1 MSILTRKQ
9 NKQLVMKKSKMSI
22 VLLKKGSQFVD
33 NAGLVHIT
41 HPMYTTTN
49 YAIFTFHESNRNTS
63 KAHIKHMTDSMAQYG
78 NLQPIVVVL
87 YNMTYIVVDGQHRFK
102 SLEQRGLPIEF
113 ILVKVDSQREVN
125 SLMVKLNNTQK
136 SWSLGQYI
144 DSNAKTVS
152 PYQESYKTIIEVKSK
167 FTNSTAAAILG
178 SMSVGMAKETIKAGT
193 YLITN
198 KEAGIDML
206 NHFNRFFTETG
217 MHCGQ
222 RVVEGLIQ
230 FVKDIT
236 FAKYREIQDAYIA
249 TVTGYIQKGNP
260 EFFKQNMGEREYA
273 LLFTEVYRLM
283 PTTLKRKK

>member
-1 MSILTRKQ
+1 
-9 NKQLVMKKSKMSI
+9 MKKGKMNIMQLSK
-22 VLLKKGSQFVD
+22 GREYTD
-33 NAGLVHIT
+33 NTGLVHIT

-78 NLQPIVVVL
+78 NVQPIVVAL
-87 YNMTYIVVDGQHRFK
+87 YNMMYIVVDGQHRFK
-102 SLEQRGLPIEF
+102 SLEQRGLPIDF
-113 ILVKVDSQREVN
+113 ILVKVNSQREVN
-125 SLMVKLNNTQK
+125 NLMVKLNNTQK

-167 FTNSTAAAILG
+167 FTNSTTAAILG
-178 SMSVGMAKETIKAGT
+178 GMSVTMAKETIKAGT

-206 NHFNRFFTETG
+206 NHFNRFFTDTQ

-222 RVVEGLIQ
+222 RVIEGLIQ
-230 FVKDIT
+230 FIKDISFVT
-236 FAKYREIQDAYIA
+236 YKEIQDAYIA
-249 TVTGYIQKGNP
+249 TVKGYIQMGNP
-260 EFFKQNMGEREYA
+260 EFFKQNMGEKEYA

-283 PTTLKRKK
+283 PKVAKRKK